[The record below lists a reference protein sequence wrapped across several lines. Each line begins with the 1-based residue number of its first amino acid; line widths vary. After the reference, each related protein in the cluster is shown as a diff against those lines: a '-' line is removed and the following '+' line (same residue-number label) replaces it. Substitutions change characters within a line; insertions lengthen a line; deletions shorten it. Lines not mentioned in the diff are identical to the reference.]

1 MFAEATAPNPG
12 HSWSELECTTEL
24 CVTSTGVGIG
34 TADPQTT
41 LEVNGNIIASEPTA
55 ASHVATKNYVDTL
68 TGLTWPDG
76 GAAGDT
82 LIMGVTGPYWN
93 SPLTWAGS
101 VRTAY
106 DCDLIGGTVYDTGT
120 TGTICRYPGSTIP
133 TGWTWADKWQR
144 YSGSATFGGDNCGKN
159 LSTQPIIF
167 SNQNRIV
174 KSGTGSMIGYVL
186 TCAGAYDG
194 VWANPY
200 CSSCVPSNYN
210 LISVST
216 TISNT
221 TTGRVEIG
229 IY

>member
-1 MFAEATAPNPG
+1 LFAEATAPNPG

-41 LEVNGNIIASEPTA
+41 LEVNGNIIASEPIA

-120 TGTICRYPGSTIP
+120 TGTICRYPGSTP
-133 TGWTWADKWQR
+133 YTGWTQAASWQR
-144 YSGSATFGGDNCGKN
+144 YSGDASWGGDACGLNK
-159 LSTQPIIF
+159 SSAPTSF
-167 SNQNRIV
+167 ANQYRVTKAN
-174 KSGTGSMIGYVL
+174 SGTLITSGG
-186 TCAGAYDG
+186 
-194 VWANPY
+194 
-200 CSSCVPSNYN
+200 CSSSYWNVWSIPNNNY
-210 LISVST
+210 SHYGASST
-216 TISNT
+216 VSNT
-221 TTGRVEIG
+221 TTDRVEIG